1 MSARFQRARYPFK
14 QKILSKL
21 LRIISDV
28 RGNLSLAT
36 STLDLDV
43 SITTLHQ
50 LNQVNKNIKKLTDD
64 SEVSSTKILETI
76 SKVHLRQEQ
85 EKSRALSTEERDLM
99 KWLSPL
105 EFFSKQKDAL
115 SRRQE
120 GTGRWLL
127 ESIEFRS
134 WLNTARRVL
143 WCPGIRE

>member
-1 MSARFQRARYPFK
+1 MRARFQRAQYPFK
-14 QKILSKL
+14 QKLLSKL

-43 SITTLHQ
+43 SIKTLHQ
-50 LNQVNKNIKKLTDD
+50 LDQVNKDIKKLTDD
-64 SEVSSTKILETI
+64 SEVSSSKILETI
-76 SKVHLRQEQ
+76 SKVQLRQEQ

-105 EFFSKQKDAL
+105 EFFSKQNDAL
-115 SRRQE
+115 NRRQE
-120 GTGRWLL
+120 GTGQWLL

>member
-1 MSARFQRARYPFK
+1 MRARFQRAQYPFK
-14 QKILSKL
+14 QKALSKL
-21 LRIISDV
+21 LQIISDV

-36 STLDLDV
+36 STLDLDA
-43 SITTLHQ
+43 SIKTLHQ
-50 LNQVNKNIKKLTDD
+50 LDQVNKDIKKLTDD
-64 SEVSSTKILETI
+64 SEVSSSKILGTI

-105 EFFSKQKDAL
+105 EFFSKQNDAL

-120 GTGRWLL
+120 GTGQWLL

>member
-1 MSARFQRARYPFK
+1 MRARFQRAQYPFK
-14 QKILSKL
+14 QKLLSKL
-21 LRIISDV
+21 LRIISGL

-36 STLDLDV
+36 NTLDLDV
-43 SITTLHQ
+43 SITTLQQ
-50 LNQVNKNIKKLTDD
+50 LNQVNKDIKKLNDD
-64 SEVSSTKILETI
+64 SEVSSSKILETI

-85 EKSRALSTEERDLM
+85 ENSLALSTEERDLM

-105 EFFSKQKDAL
+105 EFFSKQSDAL

-120 GTGRWLL
+120 GTGQWLL

-134 WLNTARRVL
+134 WLNTAKRVL